1 MLLLDTHVWIWS
13 ATGDERRLG
22 RRARGLLAAAEARG
36 TIRVSPLSLFEII
49 ALHTLGRL
57 TLTRTPERWI
67 REALDAA
74 GVRIAE
80 LSFDVAVD
88 AGAIPRSALG
98 DPIDRLLV
106 ATARQ
111 LDAVLLTS
119 DAKILEYAS
128 ALGNVHVQDAS
139 R

>member
-13 ATGDERRLG
+13 VDGDERRLG
-22 RRARGLLAAAEARG
+22 RRARSLLVAAESREA
-36 TIRVSPLSLFEII
+36 IRVSPVTLFEIT

-57 TLTRTPERWI
+57 KLTRSPERWI
-67 REALDAA
+67 RDALDAS
-74 GVRIAE
+74 GIRIAE

-88 AGAIPRSALG
+88 AGAIPRTALA

-111 LDAVLLTS
+111 LDAALVTS
-119 DAKILEYAS
+119 DTRILEYAS
-128 ALGNVHVQDAS
+128 GHGNVHVHDAG